1 MIFMKSIRNTT
12 LFFFL
17 CLFSLVVC
25 SDCDIENI
33 RYEQFLENINE
44 ENFITL
50 MSECSIETL
59 QVNTELVIEY
69 VNSLEKSILAGDIR
83 AIDKSYKLSINKIL
97 TEHGEWFKTIVL
109 NSMITDNKSLIVK
122 KIVDRD
128 YIESLCRG
136 RSSFFTDTP
145 EWSVASEQI
154 FIKEL
159 VNLNASID
167 TCFGQSLSEAP
178 KVLQ

>member
-1 MIFMKSIRNTT
+1 MIFMKSFRNTT

-17 CLFSLVVC
+17 CLFPLIVY
-25 SDCDIENI
+25 SDCDVENI
-33 RYEQFLENINE
+33 RYEQFLENISE
-44 ENFITL
+44 EDFITL

-69 VNSLEKSILAGDIR
+69 VNSLKKAILAGDVG
-83 AIDKSYKLSINKIL
+83 AIDKSYKLSENKIL
-97 TEHGEWFKTIVL
+97 TEHGEWFKTIIM
-109 NSMITDNKSLIVK
+109 NSMTTDNKSLIVK
-122 KIVDRD
+122 KLVDRD
-128 YIESLCRG
+128 YVESLCRG

-145 EWSVASEQI
+145 EWNVATEQI

-159 VNLNASID
+159 VNFNASID